1 MNNKKYSKKLY
12 EVREASDLKD
22 IITQSTSLFA
32 EETAYLVKNRRIGK
46 FVPITYGKVKQDLDG
61 FGTKLIDMGLK
72 GKKIAVIGESSYY
85 WILTYFTTVAGV
97 GVIVPLDKNL
107 PQEELL
113 GLIERSGASAIVY
126 SDKVKKSIQPIFE
139 NPCSIE
145 FFISM
150 DSEEDTEEAFSMGNL
165 IDRGRD
171 LLKEGDRAYVDAN
184 IDPDQ
189 MATLLF
195 TSGTTGM
202 AKGVMMSQ
210 RNIAANCVN
219 MSKYFK
225 IPDPGIV
232 LSILPIHHAYEM
244 TCDIW
249 TTFYQGKTI
258 AICQGLRYIQK
269 NMAEVK
275 ANVLLGVPLVFEKMY
290 KGMWKQAESRG
301 EAEKLRNAIDLSRKL
316 KLYNNKSICRRMFK
330 AIHQSFGGAMEK
342 FVAGG
347 AAIDP
352 KVIEDFEAMGFTM
365 IQGYGMTEN
374 GPIVCVN
381 QDRYSK
387 AASVGKPVP
396 KTEVR
401 IINSDEDGIG
411 EVICKGPS
419 VMLGYY
425 ENQEATDEVLRNGW
439 LHTGDL
445 GYMDEE
451 GFVYLT
457 GRKKTVIVTKGGK
470 NIFPEELETVLM
482 EDEHIQEVLVHG
494 VDDGR
499 VGNVVVTADIYPNY
513 KLLTSEKG
521 KLSSSEIYHFY
532 KELVEEI
539 NDKLPPNKR
548 IKRISIRDEEFVK
561 TTTGKIKRFG
571 NNTEAAASKEK
582 HPECSSE
589 IRKKQEKKARSKI
602 KALTLNEYEG
612 VAYNNVRPIPE
623 LKTMLE
629 TSADIYGNNVA
640 IYQKFENKKPYVGI
654 TYKQLLADVNSLGT
668 ALLNRNFKDKRI
680 AVIGKN
686 CYQWAVSYLAAVCG
700 VGICVPLDKELPAE
714 ELKQLV
720 MDAGVSCV
728 LLDKAYEDIFCD
740 IRDEKDT
747 DLELLVNFESG
758 NEEKDIM
765 LFEHL
770 IEEGQKQLATG
781 DRQFLDAEIDA
792 EKMAVIL
799 YTSGTTGVAKGVM
812 LSHANICDNLMGAP
826 TFLHVTEDDIF
837 FSVLPIHHT
846 YECTCGLLIPLYM
859 GSAIAYCQGLRH
871 IEKNMKEIKPTIFL
885 GVPLLLEGLYKK
897 IWKEIKKQG
906 KAQALKK
913 ILMLNGL
920 SKKIN
925 VNLVKPFV
933 KDIRKVFGGR
943 MKILISGGAAINPK
957 VLEFFNDIGFIAIQG
972 YGLTECSPL
981 AALNPD
987 RSWLMRSDSAG
998 HVMPGMEVKVVNKG
1012 NDGVGEIVFKGP
1024 SVMLGYY
1031 NNKEATEE
1039 VLRGGWFYTGD
1050 LGYVDNDGY
1059 IYITGRLKNVII
1071 TQNGKNVYPEE
1082 LENYLKNI
1090 SCIDEA
1096 MVWGQNSEI
1105 DERDTIIAATVTLD
1119 EEALTEAIGENY
1131 TDEEKRDFIWEEVDK
1146 INENLPLFKKIKKVV
1161 IKEDDFEKTTAK
1173 KIKRFVSSNKES

>member
-1 MNNKKYSKKLY
+1 MNSKKYSKKLY

-139 NPCSIE
+139 NPCGIE

-171 LLKEGDRAYVDAN
+171 LLKEGNRAYVDAN

-425 ENQEATDEVLRNGW
+425 ENQEATDEVLHDGW

-494 VDDGR
+494 VEDGR

-532 KELVEEI
+532 KELVEDI
-539 NDKLPPNKR
+539 NNKFPPNKR

-571 NNTEAAASKEK
+571 NNTEAAPRKEK
-582 HPECSSE
+582 YPECSGE

-640 IYQKFENKKPYVGI
+640 IYQKFESKKPYVGI

-700 VGICVPLDKELPAE
+700 VGICVPLDKELPAK

-720 MDAGVSCV
+720 MDSGASCV
-728 LLDKAYEDIFCD
+728 LLDKAYEDVFCD
-740 IRDEKDT
+740 MRDEKDT

-758 NEEKDIM
+758 NEEKNIM
-765 LFEHL
+765 SFEHL
-770 IEEGQKQLATG
+770 IEEGQKQLSTG

-913 ILMLNGL
+913 ILILNGL

-1012 NDGVGEIVFKGP
+1012 SDGVGEIVFKGP

-1146 INENLPLFKKIKKVV
+1146 INENLPLFKKIRKVV

>member
-765 LFEHL
+765 SFEHL

-906 KAQALKK
+906 KEQALKK
-913 ILMLNGL
+913 VLLLNRL

-933 KDIRKVFGGR
+933 KDIHKVFGGR

>member
-765 LFEHL
+765 SFEHL

-925 VNLVKPFV
+925 VNLAKPFV
-933 KDIRKVFGGR
+933 KDIHKVFGGR

>member
-85 WILTYFTTVAGV
+85 WILTYFTTVSGV

-654 TYKQLLADVNSLGT
+654 TYKRLLTDVNSLGT
-668 ALLNRNFKDKRI
+668 ALLNRNFKDERI

-765 LFEHL
+765 SFEHL

-906 KAQALKK
+906 KEQALKK
-913 ILMLNGL
+913 VLLLNRL

-925 VNLVKPFV
+925 VNLAKPFV
-933 KDIRKVFGGR
+933 KDIHKVFGGR
-943 MKILISGGAAINPK
+943 MKILISGGAAINTK
-957 VLEFFNDIGFIAIQG
+957 VLEFFSDIGFIAIQG

>member
-139 NPCSIE
+139 NPCGIE

-765 LFEHL
+765 SFEHL

-925 VNLVKPFV
+925 VNLAKPFV

>member
-1 MNNKKYSKKLY
+1 MNSKKYSKKLY

-700 VGICVPLDKELPAE
+700 VGICVPSDKELPAE

-765 LFEHL
+765 SFEHL

-906 KAQALKK
+906 KEQALKK
-913 ILMLNGL
+913 VLLLNRL

-925 VNLVKPFV
+925 VNLAKPFV
-933 KDIRKVFGGR
+933 KDIHKVFGGR

-998 HVMPGMEVKVVNKG
+998 HVMPGMEIKVVNKG

-1119 EEALTEAIGENY
+1119 EEALTEAIGEDY

>member
-640 IYQKFENKKPYVGI
+640 IYQKFENKKLYVGI

-765 LFEHL
+765 SFEHL

>member
-85 WILTYFTTVAGV
+85 WILTYFTTVSGV

-171 LLKEGDRAYVDAN
+171 LLKEGDRAYEDAN

-210 RNIAANCVN
+210 RNNAANCVN

-482 EDEHIQEVLVHG
+482 EDEHIQ
-494 VDDGR
+494 
-499 VGNVVVTADIYPNY
+499 
-513 KLLTSEKG
+513 
-521 KLSSSEIYHFY
+521 
-532 KELVEEI
+532 
-539 NDKLPPNKR
+539 
-548 IKRISIRDEEFVK
+548 
-561 TTTGKIKRFG
+561 
-571 NNTEAAASKEK
+571 
-582 HPECSSE
+582 
-589 IRKKQEKKARSKI
+589 
-602 KALTLNEYEG
+602 
-612 VAYNNVRPIPE
+612 
-623 LKTMLE
+623 
-629 TSADIYGNNVA
+629 
-640 IYQKFENKKPYVGI
+640 
-654 TYKQLLADVNSLGT
+654 
-668 ALLNRNFKDKRI
+668 
-680 AVIGKN
+680 
-686 CYQWAVSYLAAVCG
+686 
-700 VGICVPLDKELPAE
+700 AE
-714 ELKQLV
+714 WV
-720 MDAGVSCV
+720 M
-728 LLDKAYEDIFCD
+728 
-740 IRDEKDT
+740 
-747 DLELLVNFESG
+747 
-758 NEEKDIM
+758 
-765 LFEHL
+765 
-770 IEEGQKQLATG
+770 
-781 DRQFLDAEIDA
+781 
-792 EKMAVIL
+792 
-799 YTSGTTGVAKGVM
+799 
-812 LSHANICDNLMGAP
+812 
-826 TFLHVTEDDIF
+826 
-837 FSVLPIHHT
+837 
-846 YECTCGLLIPLYM
+846 
-859 GSAIAYCQGLRH
+859 
-871 IEKNMKEIKPTIFL
+871 
-885 GVPLLLEGLYKK
+885 
-897 IWKEIKKQG
+897 
-906 KAQALKK
+906 
-913 ILMLNGL
+913 
-920 SKKIN
+920 
-925 VNLVKPFV
+925 
-933 KDIRKVFGGR
+933 
-943 MKILISGGAAINPK
+943 
-957 VLEFFNDIGFIAIQG
+957 
-972 YGLTECSPL
+972 
-981 AALNPD
+981 
-987 RSWLMRSDSAG
+987 SWLQL
-998 HVMPGMEVKVVNKG
+998 
-1012 NDGVGEIVFKGP
+1012 IF
-1024 SVMLGYY
+1024 
-1031 NNKEATEE
+1031 
-1039 VLRGGWFYTGD
+1039 
-1050 LGYVDNDGY
+1050 
-1059 IYITGRLKNVII
+1059 I
-1071 TQNGKNVYPEE
+1071 
-1082 LENYLKNI
+1082 
-1090 SCIDEA
+1090 
-1096 MVWGQNSEI
+1096 
-1105 DERDTIIAATVTLD
+1105 
-1119 EEALTEAIGENY
+1119 LTTN
-1131 TDEEKRDFIWEEVDK
+1131 F
-1146 INENLPLFKKIKKVV
+1146 
-1161 IKEDDFEKTTAK
+1161 
-1173 KIKRFVSSNKES
+1173 

>member
-686 CYQWAVSYLAAVCG
+686 CYQWAVSYLATVCG

-765 LFEHL
+765 SFEHL

-906 KAQALKK
+906 KEQALKK
-913 ILMLNGL
+913 VLLLNRL

-933 KDIRKVFGGR
+933 KDIHKVFGGR

>member
-482 EDEHIQEVLVHG
+482 EDEHIQEILVHG

-589 IRKKQEKKARSKI
+589 IRKKQEKKVRSKI

-654 TYKQLLADVNSLGT
+654 MYKQLLADVNSLGT

-714 ELKQLV
+714 EIKQLV

-765 LFEHL
+765 SFEHL

-906 KAQALKK
+906 KEQALKK
-913 ILMLNGL
+913 VLLLNRL

-925 VNLVKPFV
+925 VNLAKPFV
-933 KDIRKVFGGR
+933 KDIHKVFGGR

>member
-654 TYKQLLADVNSLGT
+654 MYKQLLADVNSLGT

-765 LFEHL
+765 SFEHL

>member
-171 LLKEGDRAYVDAN
+171 LLKDGDRAYVDAN

-765 LFEHL
+765 SFEHL

>member
-654 TYKQLLADVNSLGT
+654 TYKQLLTDVNSLGT

-765 LFEHL
+765 SFEHL

-925 VNLVKPFV
+925 VNLAKPFV

>member
-171 LLKEGDRAYVDAN
+171 LLKDGDRAYVDAN

-640 IYQKFENKKPYVGI
+640 IYQKFESKKPYVGI

-700 VGICVPLDKELPAE
+700 VGICVPLDKELPAK

-720 MDAGVSCV
+720 MDSGASCV
-728 LLDKAYEDIFCD
+728 LLDKAYEDVFCD
-740 IRDEKDT
+740 MRDEKDT

-765 LFEHL
+765 SFEHL

-913 ILMLNGL
+913 VLLLNGL

>member
-571 NNTEAAASKEK
+571 NNTEASASKEK

-654 TYKQLLADVNSLGT
+654 MYKQLLADVNSLGT

-765 LFEHL
+765 SFEHL

>member
-425 ENQEATDEVLRNGW
+425 ENQEATDEVLSNGW

-765 LFEHL
+765 SFEHL

-906 KAQALKK
+906 KEQALKK
-913 ILMLNGL
+913 VLLLNRL

-925 VNLVKPFV
+925 VNLAKPFV
-933 KDIRKVFGGR
+933 KDIHKVFGGR

>member
-765 LFEHL
+765 SFEHL

-792 EKMAVIL
+792 EKMAVTL

>member
-12 EVREASDLKD
+12 EVKEASDLKD

-612 VAYNNVRPIPE
+612 AAYNNVRPIPE

-765 LFEHL
+765 SFEHL

-906 KAQALKK
+906 KEQALKK
-913 ILMLNGL
+913 VLLLNRF

-925 VNLVKPFV
+925 VNLAKPFV
-933 KDIRKVFGGR
+933 KDIHKVFGGR

>member
-654 TYKQLLADVNSLGT
+654 TYKQLLTDVNSLGT

-765 LFEHL
+765 SFEHL

-925 VNLVKPFV
+925 VNLAKPFV
-933 KDIRKVFGGR
+933 KDIHKVFGGR

>member
-401 IINSDEDGIG
+401 IINSDEDEIG

-728 LLDKAYEDIFCD
+728 LLDKAYEDVFCD

-765 LFEHL
+765 SFEHL

>member
-571 NNTEAAASKEK
+571 NNTEAAASKEE

-654 TYKQLLADVNSLGT
+654 TYKQLLTDVNSLGT

-765 LFEHL
+765 SFEHL

-925 VNLVKPFV
+925 VNLAKPFV

>member
-728 LLDKAYEDIFCD
+728 LLDKVYEDIFCD

-765 LFEHL
+765 SFEHL

>member
-765 LFEHL
+765 SFEHL

-925 VNLVKPFV
+925 VNLAKPFV

>member
-425 ENQEATDEVLRNGW
+425 ENQEATDEVLSNGW

-640 IYQKFENKKPYVGI
+640 IYQKFESKKPYVGI

-700 VGICVPLDKELPAE
+700 VGICVPLDKELPAK

-720 MDAGVSCV
+720 MDSGASCV
-728 LLDKAYEDIFCD
+728 LLDKAYEDVFCD
-740 IRDEKDT
+740 MRDEKDT

-758 NEEKDIM
+758 NEEKNIM
-765 LFEHL
+765 SFEHL
-770 IEEGQKQLATG
+770 IEEGQKQLSTG

-913 ILMLNGL
+913 ILILNGL

-1012 NDGVGEIVFKGP
+1012 SDGVGEIVFKGP

-1146 INENLPLFKKIKKVV
+1146 INENLPLFKKIRKVV

>member
-765 LFEHL
+765 SFEHL

>member
-32 EETAYLVKNRRIGK
+32 EETAYLVKNHRIGK

-290 KGMWKQAESRG
+290 KGMWKQAESRR

-765 LFEHL
+765 SFEHL

-906 KAQALKK
+906 KEQALKK
-913 ILMLNGL
+913 VLLLNRL

-925 VNLVKPFV
+925 VNLAKPFV
-933 KDIRKVFGGR
+933 KDIHKVFGGR

-987 RSWLMRSDSAG
+987 RSWLMRSDSVG

>member
-765 LFEHL
+765 SFEHL

-792 EKMAVIL
+792 EKMAVII

-906 KAQALKK
+906 KEQALKK
-913 ILMLNGL
+913 VLLLNRL

-925 VNLVKPFV
+925 VNLAKPFV
-933 KDIRKVFGGR
+933 KDIHKVFGGR

>member
-571 NNTEAAASKEK
+571 NNTEAASSKEK

-629 TSADIYGNNVA
+629 TSANIYGNNVA

-765 LFEHL
+765 SFEHL

>member
-747 DLELLVNFESG
+747 DLEILVNFESR

-765 LFEHL
+765 SFEHL

-906 KAQALKK
+906 KEQALKK
-913 ILMLNGL
+913 VLLLNRL

-925 VNLVKPFV
+925 VNLAKPFV
-933 KDIRKVFGGR
+933 KDIHKVFGGR

-1012 NDGVGEIVFKGP
+1012 SDGVGEIVFKGP

>member
-612 VAYNNVRPIPE
+612 VAYNNVRPIQE

-765 LFEHL
+765 SFEHL

-906 KAQALKK
+906 KEQALKK
-913 ILMLNGL
+913 VLLLNRL

-925 VNLVKPFV
+925 VNLAKPFV
-933 KDIRKVFGGR
+933 KDIHKVFGGR

-1012 NDGVGEIVFKGP
+1012 SDGVGEIVFKGP

>member
-425 ENQEATDEVLRNGW
+425 ENQEATDEVLSNGW

-470 NIFPEELETVLM
+470 NIFPEELETALM

-765 LFEHL
+765 SFEHL

-799 YTSGTTGVAKGVM
+799 YTSGTTGVAKGAM

-906 KAQALKK
+906 KEQALKK
-913 ILMLNGL
+913 VLLLNRL

-925 VNLVKPFV
+925 VNLAKPFV
-933 KDIRKVFGGR
+933 KDIHKVFGGR